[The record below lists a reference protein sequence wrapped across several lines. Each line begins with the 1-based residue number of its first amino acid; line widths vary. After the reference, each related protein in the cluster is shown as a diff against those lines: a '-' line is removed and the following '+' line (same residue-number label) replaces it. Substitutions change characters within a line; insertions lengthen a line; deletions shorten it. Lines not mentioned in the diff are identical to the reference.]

1 MGVVERGFNN
11 AKSGRKTM
19 TRAHAAAASK
29 GDAMGP
35 DESEEG
41 SQVLGRQIWRVV
53 PYAKQYPGRVL
64 TGVFANA
71 AARIFDLMP
80 FVAIGLAVDYF
91 TTDMLSGP
99 QIVQDVVTGIH
110 SNPAYGYGIL
120 VFLGFLCLAIFQGIS
135 EYAWQTLGY
144 NIQHDLRMDATRSL
158 IAMEASYYDLRQ
170 TGQIMSVLSSDV
182 NQLEDVVSD
191 SSTSIIRIVIT
202 FATAFVILM
211 LMSWRLAAVLFT
223 PILFIV
229 PAVYWFSTR
238 VQRKYRKQRESTGD
252 INAVLENLVS
262 GIAVVQAYNAQD
274 WEADRVAR
282 ESGSYRDQAARAS
295 KDRNRFVPMIYAI
308 AGVAFGLLVTAGG
321 YLASIDEITTGQLV
335 TFLLISTR
343 MTMPMFIFGI
353 LINQLQRG
361 EAAARRVFAAVDL
374 EPTIVDTPDSVPL
387 EGGIKSVEFNDVYFT
402 YPNTSIKVLNGIS
415 FKVTGG
421 DFLGIMGHTGAGK
434 TTILKLLMRYYT
446 PDSGEVLINGQPIT
460 DFTLHSLREAIGF
473 VSQEPFL
480 FYGSVRD
487 NVIYN
492 QTAKDDDLQNAL
504 EMAGAWDFVQEL
516 EEGLN
521 TMVGDRGA
529 KLSGGQRARISL
541 ARALLKAPSL
551 LILDEASSA
560 LDAETERR
568 IQKNLLSSG
577 EGRATI
583 AVAHRLSTIRNANEI
598 LSMVDGAVVERGLH
612 DDLVASGGVY
622 ASQWTIQ
629 TGDMAGL

>member
-1 MGVVERGFNN
+1 MSPEDLN
-11 AKSGRKTM
+11 
-19 TRAHAAAASK
+19 
-29 GDAMGP
+29 
-35 DESEEG
+35 EG
-41 SQVLGRQIWRVV
+41 AQVLGRQIWRVV
-53 PYAKQYPGRVL
+53 PYAKKYPKRVA
-64 TGVFANA
+64 TGIFANA
-71 AARIFDLMP
+71 AARFFDLMP

-91 TTDMLSGP
+91 TTDVLSGP
-99 QIVQDVVTGIH
+99 QIVQDLVTTIH
-110 SNPAYGYGIL
+110 SDPAYGYGIL
-120 VFLGFLCLAIFQGIS
+120 IFLGFLCLAVFQGIS

-202 FATAFVILM
+202 FATAFIILS
-211 LMSWRLAAVLFT
+211 LMSLKLSAVLFG
-223 PILFIV
+223 PLLFIV

-252 INAVLENLVS
+252 IHAVLENLIS
-262 GIAVVQAYNAQD
+262 GIAVVQAYNAQN
-274 WEADRVAR
+274 WEAERVAAQ
-282 ESGSYRDQAARAS
+282 SGEYRDQTMGAS
-295 KDRNRFVPMIYAI
+295 KDRNRFIPMIYAI

-321 YLASIDEITTGQLV
+321 YLASQDEITTGQLV

-353 LINQLQRG
+353 LVNQLQRG
-361 EAAARRVFAAVDL
+361 EAAARRVFAVVDL
-374 EPTIVDTPDSVPL
+374 EPTIVDKEGSKEL
-387 EGGIKSVEFNDVYFT
+387 EGGIQSVEFNNVYFT
-402 YPNTSIKVLNGIS
+402 YPNTSIKVLNGIT
-415 FKVTGG
+415 FKVEAG
-421 DFLGIMGHTGAGK
+421 DFLGVMGHTGAGK

-446 PDSGEVLINGQPIT
+446 PDSGEVLINGEPIT

-473 VSQEPFL
+473 VSQDPFL

-492 QTAKDDDLQNAL
+492 QESTEEMLKDAL
-504 EMAGAWDFVQEL
+504 AMAGAWDFVQEL
-516 EEGLN
+516 EDGLD

-529 KLSGGQRARISL
+529 MLSGGQRARISL
-541 ARALLKAPSL
+541 ARAILRAPSL

-568 IQKNLLSSG
+568 IQENLLSSG
-577 EGRATI
+577 KDRATI

-598 LSMVDGAVVERGLH
+598 LSMVDGAIVERGMH

>member
-1 MGVVERGFNN
+1 
-11 AKSGRKTM
+11 M
-19 TRAHAAAASK
+19 TAAHAAKAQ
-29 GDAMGP
+29 GDKMSP
-35 DESEEG
+35 EDINESAD
-41 SQVLGRQIWRVV
+41 VLGKQIWRIV
-53 PYAKQYPGRVL
+53 PYAKKYPKRVFA
-64 TGVFANA
+64 GIFANA
-71 AARIFDLMP
+71 AARFFDLMP

-99 QIVQDVVTGIH
+99 QIVQDMVTTIH
-110 SNPAYGYGIL
+110 SDPAIGYGVLI
-120 VFLGFLCLAIFQGIS
+120 FLGFLCLAIFQGIS
-135 EYAWQTLGY
+135 EYSWQTLGY

-202 FATAFVILM
+202 FATAFLILV
-211 LMSWRLAAVLFT
+211 LMSWKLAAVLFT

-252 INAVLENLVS
+252 IHAVLENLIS
-262 GIAVVQAYNAQD
+262 GIAVVQAYNAEQ
-274 WEADRVAR
+274 WEADRVAK
-282 ESGSYRDQAARAS
+282 ESGSYRDQAMGAS
-295 KDRNRFVPMIYAI
+295 KDRNRFIPMIYAV
-308 AGVAFGLLVTAGG
+308 AGVAFGLLTTAGG
-321 YLASIDEITTGQLV
+321 YFASQGEITTGQLV

-353 LINQLQRG
+353 LVNQLQRG

-374 EPTIVDTPDSVPL
+374 EPTIVDSEDAVAL
-387 EGGIKSVEFNDVYFT
+387 EGGIKTVEFNDVYFT
-402 YPNTSIKVLNGIS
+402 YPNTTIKVLNGIS
-415 FKVTGG
+415 FKVNEGE
-421 DFLGIMGHTGAGK
+421 FLGVMGHTGAGK

-446 PDSGEVLINGQPIT
+446 PDSGQVLVNGRPIT
-460 DFTLHSLREAIGF
+460 AYTLHSLREAIGF
-473 VSQEPFL
+473 VSQDPFL
-480 FYGSVRD
+480 FYGSVKD

-492 QTAKDDDLQNAL
+492 QEATDADLEAAL
-504 EMAGAWDFVQEL
+504 KMAGAWEFVQEL
-516 EEGLN
+516 EDGIN
-521 TMVGDRGA
+521 TLVGDRGA
-529 KLSGGQRARISL
+529 MLSGGQRARISL

-568 IQKNLLSSG
+568 IQENLLSSG
-577 EGRATI
+577 KERGTI

-598 LSMVDGAVVERGLH
+598 LSMVDGAIVERGVH

>member
-1 MGVVERGFNN
+1 MSPEDLN
-11 AKSGRKTM
+11 
-19 TRAHAAAASK
+19 
-29 GDAMGP
+29 
-35 DESEEG
+35 EG
-41 SQVLGRQIWRVV
+41 AQVLGRQIWRVV
-53 PYAKQYPGRVL
+53 PYAKKYPKRVA
-64 TGVFANA
+64 TGIFANA
-71 AARIFDLMP
+71 AARFFDLMP

-91 TTDMLSGP
+91 TTDILTGP
-99 QIVQDVVTGIH
+99 QIVQDMVTTIH
-110 SNPAYGYGIL
+110 SDPAFGYGIL
-120 VFLGFLCLAIFQGIS
+120 IFLGFLCLALFQGIS

-202 FATAFVILM
+202 FATAFIILSI
-211 LMSWRLAAVLFT
+211 MSLKLAAVLFV
-223 PILFIV
+223 PLLFIV

-252 INAVLENLVS
+252 IHAVLENLVS
-262 GIAVVQAYNAQD
+262 GIAVVQAYNAQN
-274 WEADRVAR
+274 WEANRVGKQ
-282 ESGSYRDQAARAS
+282 SGEYRDQAMGAS
-295 KDRNRFVPMIYAI
+295 KDRNRFIPMIYAI

-321 YLASIDEITTGQLV
+321 YLASENEITTGQLV

-353 LINQLQRG
+353 LVNQLQRG
-361 EAAARRVFAAVDL
+361 EAAAKRVFAVVDL
-374 EPTIVDTPDSVPL
+374 EPTIVDKEGAKVL
-387 EGGIKSVEFNDVYFT
+387 EGGIQSVEFNDVYFT
-402 YPNTSIKVLNGIS
+402 YPNTTIKVLNGIT
-415 FKVTGG
+415 FKVEAG
-421 DFLGIMGHTGAGK
+421 DFLGVMGHTGAGK

-446 PDSGEVLINGQPIT
+446 PDSGEVLINGEPIT

-473 VSQEPFL
+473 VSQDPFL

-487 NVIYN
+487 NVVYN
-492 QTAKDDDLQNAL
+492 QESNEEMLKDAL
-504 EMAGAWDFVQEL
+504 TMAGAWNFVQEL
-516 EEGLN
+516 ENGLD

-529 KLSGGQRARISL
+529 MLSGGQRARISL
-541 ARALLKAPSL
+541 ARAILRAPSL

-568 IQKNLLSSG
+568 IQENLLSSG
-577 EGRATI
+577 KNRATI

-598 LSMVDGAVVERGLH
+598 LSMVDGAIVERGVH

>member
-1 MGVVERGFNN
+1 
-11 AKSGRKTM
+11 M
-19 TRAHAAAASK
+19 TRAHAAAAASQ

-35 DESEEG
+35 DESDEE

-53 PYAKQYPGRVL
+53 PYAKRYPGHVL
-64 TGVFANA
+64 TGIFANA

-202 FATAFVILM
+202 FATAFVILV
-211 LMSWRLAAVLFT
+211 LMSWRLAAVLFA

-282 ESGSYRDQAARAS
+282 ESGSYRDQAASAS

-415 FKVTGG
+415 FSVTGG

-460 DFTLHSLREAIGF
+460 TFTLHSLREAIGF

-492 QTAKDDDLQNAL
+492 QTAKDEDLQVAL
-504 EMAGAWDFVQEL
+504 EMAGAWDFVQDL
-516 EEGLN
+516 EEGMN

>member
-1 MGVVERGFNN
+1 MSPEDLN
-11 AKSGRKTM
+11 
-19 TRAHAAAASK
+19 
-29 GDAMGP
+29 
-35 DESEEG
+35 EG
-41 SQVLGRQIWRVV
+41 AQVLGRQIWRVV
-53 PYAKQYPGRVL
+53 PYAKKYPKRVA
-64 TGVFANA
+64 TGIFANA
-71 AARIFDLMP
+71 AARFFDLMP

-91 TTDMLSGP
+91 TTDVLSGP
-99 QIVQDVVTGIH
+99 QIVQDLVTTIH
-110 SNPAYGYGIL
+110 SDPAYGYGIL
-120 VFLGFLCLAIFQGIS
+120 IFLGFLCLAIFQGIS

-202 FATAFVILM
+202 FATAFIILS
-211 LMSWRLAAVLFT
+211 LMSLKLSAVLFG
-223 PILFIV
+223 PLLFIV

-252 INAVLENLVS
+252 IHAVLENLIS
-262 GIAVVQAYNAQD
+262 GIAVVQAYNAQN
-274 WEADRVAR
+274 WEAERVAAQ
-282 ESGSYRDQAARAS
+282 SGEYRDQTMGAS
-295 KDRNRFVPMIYAI
+295 KDRNRFIPMIYAI

-321 YLASIDEITTGQLV
+321 YLASQDEITTGQLV

-353 LINQLQRG
+353 LVNQLQRG
-361 EAAARRVFAAVDL
+361 EAAARRVFAVVDL
-374 EPTIVDTPDSVPL
+374 EPTIVDKEGSKEL
-387 EGGIKSVEFNDVYFT
+387 KGGIQSVEFNNVYFT
-402 YPNTSIKVLNGIS
+402 YPNTSIKVLNGIT
-415 FKVTGG
+415 FKVEAG
-421 DFLGIMGHTGAGK
+421 DFLGVMGHTGAGK

-446 PDSGEVLINGQPIT
+446 PDSGEVLINGEPIT

-473 VSQEPFL
+473 VSQDPFL

-492 QTAKDDDLQNAL
+492 QESTEEMLKDAL
-504 EMAGAWDFVQEL
+504 AMAGAWDFVQEL
-516 EEGLN
+516 EDGLD

-529 KLSGGQRARISL
+529 MLSGGQRARISL
-541 ARALLKAPSL
+541 ARAILRAPSL

-568 IQKNLLSSG
+568 IQENLLSSG
-577 EGRATI
+577 KDRATI

-598 LSMVDGAVVERGLH
+598 LSMVDGAIVERGMH

>member
-1 MGVVERGFNN
+1 MSPEDLN
-11 AKSGRKTM
+11 
-19 TRAHAAAASK
+19 
-29 GDAMGP
+29 
-35 DESEEG
+35 EG
-41 SQVLGRQIWRVV
+41 AQVLGRQIWRVV
-53 PYAKQYPGRVL
+53 PYAKKYPKRVA
-64 TGVFANA
+64 TGIFANA
-71 AARIFDLMP
+71 AARFFDLMP

-91 TTDMLSGP
+91 TTDILTGP
-99 QIVQDVVTGIH
+99 QIVQDMVTTIH
-110 SNPAYGYGIL
+110 SDPAFGYGIL
-120 VFLGFLCLAIFQGIS
+120 IFLGFLCLALFQGIS

-202 FATAFVILM
+202 FATAFIILSI
-211 LMSWRLAAVLFT
+211 MSLKLAAVLFV
-223 PILFIV
+223 PLLFIV

-252 INAVLENLVS
+252 IHAVLENLVS
-262 GIAVVQAYNAQD
+262 GIAVVQAYNAQN
-274 WEADRVAR
+274 WEANRVGKQ
-282 ESGSYRDQAARAS
+282 SGEYRDQAMGAS
-295 KDRNRFVPMIYAI
+295 KDRNRFIPMIYAI

-321 YLASIDEITTGQLV
+321 YLASENEITTGQLV

-353 LINQLQRG
+353 LVNQLQRG
-361 EAAARRVFAAVDL
+361 EAAAKRVFAVVDL
-374 EPTIVDTPDSVPL
+374 EPTIVDKEGAKVL
-387 EGGIKSVEFNDVYFT
+387 EGGIQSVEFNDVYFT
-402 YPNTSIKVLNGIS
+402 YPNTTIKVLNGIT
-415 FKVTGG
+415 FKVEAG
-421 DFLGIMGHTGAGK
+421 DFLGVMGHTGAGK

-446 PDSGEVLINGQPIT
+446 PDSGEVLINGEPIT

-473 VSQEPFL
+473 VSQDPFL

-487 NVIYN
+487 NVVYN
-492 QTAKDDDLQNAL
+492 QESNEEMLKDAL
-504 EMAGAWDFVQEL
+504 TMAGAWDFVQEL
-516 EEGLN
+516 ENGLD

-529 KLSGGQRARISL
+529 MLSGGQRARISL
-541 ARALLKAPSL
+541 ARAILRAPSL

-568 IQKNLLSSG
+568 IQENLLSSG
-577 EGRATI
+577 KNRATI

-598 LSMVDGAVVERGLH
+598 LSMVDGAIVERGVH

>member
-1 MGVVERGFNN
+1 MSPEDLN
-11 AKSGRKTM
+11 
-19 TRAHAAAASK
+19 
-29 GDAMGP
+29 
-35 DESEEG
+35 EG
-41 SQVLGRQIWRVV
+41 AQVLGRQIWRVV
-53 PYAKQYPGRVL
+53 PYAKKYPKRVA
-64 TGVFANA
+64 TGIFANA
-71 AARIFDLMP
+71 AARFFDLMP

-91 TTDMLSGP
+91 TTDILTGP
-99 QIVQDVVTGIH
+99 QIVQDMVTTIH
-110 SNPAYGYGIL
+110 SDPAFGYGIL
-120 VFLGFLCLAIFQGIS
+120 IFLGFLCLALFQGIS

-202 FATAFVILM
+202 FATAFIILSI
-211 LMSWRLAAVLFT
+211 MSLKLAAVLFV
-223 PILFIV
+223 PLLFIV

-252 INAVLENLVS
+252 IHAVLENLVS
-262 GIAVVQAYNAQD
+262 GIAVVQAYNAQN
-274 WEADRVAR
+274 WEANRVGKQ
-282 ESGSYRDQAARAS
+282 SGEYRDQAMGAS
-295 KDRNRFVPMIYAI
+295 KDRNRFIPMIYAI

-321 YLASIDEITTGQLV
+321 HLASQNEITTGQLV

-353 LINQLQRG
+353 LVNQLQRG
-361 EAAARRVFAAVDL
+361 EAAAKRVFAVVDL
-374 EPTIVDTPDSVPL
+374 EPTIVDKEGAKVL
-387 EGGIKSVEFNDVYFT
+387 EGGIQSVEFNDVYFT
-402 YPNTSIKVLNGIS
+402 YPNTTIKVLNGIT
-415 FKVTGG
+415 FKVEAG
-421 DFLGIMGHTGAGK
+421 DFLGVMGHTGAGK

-446 PDSGEVLINGQPIT
+446 PDSGEVLINGEPIT

-473 VSQEPFL
+473 VSQDPFL

-487 NVIYN
+487 NVVYN
-492 QTAKDDDLQNAL
+492 QESNEEMLKDAL
-504 EMAGAWDFVQEL
+504 TMAGAWDFVQEL
-516 EEGLN
+516 ENGLD

-529 KLSGGQRARISL
+529 MLSGGQRARISL
-541 ARALLKAPSL
+541 ARAILRAPSL

-568 IQKNLLSSG
+568 IQENLLSSG
-577 EGRATI
+577 KNRATI

-598 LSMVDGAVVERGLH
+598 LSMVDGAIVERGIH

>member
-1 MGVVERGFNN
+1 MSPEDLN
-11 AKSGRKTM
+11 
-19 TRAHAAAASK
+19 
-29 GDAMGP
+29 
-35 DESEEG
+35 EG
-41 SQVLGRQIWRVV
+41 AQVLGRQIWRVV
-53 PYAKQYPGRVL
+53 PYAKKYPKRVA
-64 TGVFANA
+64 TGIFANA
-71 AARIFDLMP
+71 AARFFDLMP

-91 TTDMLSGP
+91 TTDVLSGP
-99 QIVQDVVTGIH
+99 QIVQDLVTTIH
-110 SNPAYGYGIL
+110 SDPAYGYGIL
-120 VFLGFLCLAIFQGIS
+120 IFLGFLCLAVFQGIS

-202 FATAFVILM
+202 FATAFIILS
-211 LMSWRLAAVLFT
+211 LMSLKLSAVLFV
-223 PILFIV
+223 PLLFIV

-252 INAVLENLVS
+252 IHAVLENLIS
-262 GIAVVQAYNAQD
+262 GIAVVQAYNAQN
-274 WEADRVAR
+274 WEAERVAAQ
-282 ESGSYRDQAARAS
+282 SGEYRDQTMGAS
-295 KDRNRFVPMIYAI
+295 KDRNRFIPMIYAI

-321 YLASIDEITTGQLV
+321 YLASQDEITTGQLV

-353 LINQLQRG
+353 LVNQLQRG
-361 EAAARRVFAAVDL
+361 EAAARRVFAVVDL
-374 EPTIVDTPDSVPL
+374 EPTIVDKEGSKEL
-387 EGGIKSVEFNDVYFT
+387 EGGIQSVEFNNVYFT
-402 YPNTSIKVLNGIS
+402 YPNTSIKVLNGIT
-415 FKVTGG
+415 FKVEAG
-421 DFLGIMGHTGAGK
+421 DFLGVMGHTGAGK

-446 PDSGEVLINGQPIT
+446 PDSGEVLINGEPIT

-473 VSQEPFL
+473 VSQDPFL

-487 NVIYN
+487 NVVYN
-492 QTAKDDDLQNAL
+492 QESTEEMLKDAL
-504 EMAGAWDFVQEL
+504 AMAGAWDFVQEL
-516 EEGLN
+516 EDGLD

-529 KLSGGQRARISL
+529 MLSGGQRARISL
-541 ARALLKAPSL
+541 ARAILRAPSL

-568 IQKNLLSSG
+568 IQENLLSSG
-577 EGRATI
+577 KNRATI

-598 LSMVDGAVVERGLH
+598 LSMVDGAIVERGMH

>member
-1 MGVVERGFNN
+1 MSPEDLN
-11 AKSGRKTM
+11 
-19 TRAHAAAASK
+19 
-29 GDAMGP
+29 
-35 DESEEG
+35 EG
-41 SQVLGRQIWRVV
+41 AQVLGRQIWRVV
-53 PYAKQYPGRVL
+53 PYAKKYPKRVA
-64 TGVFANA
+64 TGIFANA
-71 AARIFDLMP
+71 AARFFDLMP

-91 TTDMLSGP
+91 TTDVLSGP
-99 QIVQDVVTGIH
+99 QIVQDLVTTIH
-110 SNPAYGYGIL
+110 SDPAYGYGIL
-120 VFLGFLCLAIFQGIS
+120 IFLGFLCLAVFQEIS

-202 FATAFVILM
+202 FATAFVILS
-211 LMSWRLAAVLFT
+211 LMSLKLAAVLFG
-223 PILFIV
+223 PLLFIV

-252 INAVLENLVS
+252 IHAVLENLIS
-262 GIAVVQAYNAQD
+262 GIAVVQAYNAQN
-274 WEADRVAR
+274 WEARRVADQ
-282 ESGSYRDQAARAS
+282 SGEYRDQAMGAS
-295 KDRNRFVPMIYAI
+295 KDRNRFIPMIYAI

-321 YLASIDEITTGQLV
+321 YLASQDEITTGQLV
-335 TFLLISTR
+335 TVLLISTR

-353 LINQLQRG
+353 LVNQLQRG
-361 EAAARRVFAAVDL
+361 EAAAQRVFAVVDL
-374 EPTIVDTPDSVPL
+374 EPTIVDNEGSKDL
-387 EGGIKSVEFNDVYFT
+387 EGGIQSVEFNDVYFT
-402 YPNTSIKVLNGIS
+402 YPNTTIKVLNGIT
-415 FKVTGG
+415 FKVEAG
-421 DFLGIMGHTGAGK
+421 DFLGVMGHTGAGK

-446 PDSGEVLINGQPIT
+446 PDSGEVLINGEPIT

-473 VSQEPFL
+473 VSQDPFL

-492 QTAKDDDLQNAL
+492 QESTEEMLKDAL
-504 EMAGAWDFVQEL
+504 AMAGAWDFVQEL
-516 EEGLN
+516 EDGLD

-529 KLSGGQRARISL
+529 MLSGGQRARISL
-541 ARALLKAPSL
+541 ARAILRAPSL

-568 IQKNLLSSG
+568 IQENLLSSG
-577 EGRATI
+577 KNRATI

-598 LSMVDGAVVERGLH
+598 LSMVDGAIVERGIH

>member
-1 MGVVERGFNN
+1 MSPEDLN
-11 AKSGRKTM
+11 
-19 TRAHAAAASK
+19 
-29 GDAMGP
+29 
-35 DESEEG
+35 EG
-41 SQVLGRQIWRVV
+41 AQVLGRQIWRVV
-53 PYAKQYPGRVL
+53 PYAKKYPKRVA
-64 TGVFANA
+64 TGIFANA
-71 AARIFDLMP
+71 AARFFDLMP

-91 TTDMLSGP
+91 TTDVLSGP
-99 QIVQDVVTGIH
+99 QIVQDLVTTIH
-110 SNPAYGYGIL
+110 SDPAYGYGIL
-120 VFLGFLCLAIFQGIS
+120 IFLGFLCLAVFQGIS

-202 FATAFVILM
+202 FATAFIILS
-211 LMSWRLAAVLFT
+211 LMSLKLSAVLFG
-223 PILFIV
+223 PLLFIV

-252 INAVLENLVS
+252 IHAVLENLIS
-262 GIAVVQAYNAQD
+262 GIAVVQAYNAQN
-274 WEADRVAR
+274 WEAERVAAQ
-282 ESGSYRDQAARAS
+282 SGEYRDQTMGAS
-295 KDRNRFVPMIYAI
+295 KDRNRFIPMIYAI

-321 YLASIDEITTGQLV
+321 YLASQDEITTGQLV

-353 LINQLQRG
+353 LVNQLQRG
-361 EAAARRVFAAVDL
+361 EAAARRVFAVVDL
-374 EPTIVDTPDSVPL
+374 EPTIVDKEGSKEL
-387 EGGIKSVEFNDVYFT
+387 EGGIQSVEFNNVYFT
-402 YPNTSIKVLNGIS
+402 YPNTSIKVLNGIT
-415 FKVTGG
+415 FKVEAG
-421 DFLGIMGHTGAGK
+421 DFLGVMGHTGAGK

-446 PDSGEVLINGQPIT
+446 PDSGEVLINGEPIT

-473 VSQEPFL
+473 VSQDPFL

-492 QTAKDDDLQNAL
+492 QESTEEMLKDAL
-504 EMAGAWDFVQEL
+504 AMAGAWDFVQEL
-516 EEGLN
+516 EDGLD

-529 KLSGGQRARISL
+529 MLSGGQRARISL
-541 ARALLKAPSL
+541 ARAILRAPSL

-568 IQKNLLSSG
+568 IQENLLSSG
-577 EGRATI
+577 KNRATI

-598 LSMVDGAVVERGLH
+598 LSMVDGAIVERGMH

>member
-1 MGVVERGFNN
+1 
-11 AKSGRKTM
+11 M
-19 TRAHAAAASK
+19 TRGHASK
-29 GDAMGP
+29 GSKDAMAP
-35 DESEEG
+35 EDLNEG
-41 SQVLGRQIWRVV
+41 AQVLGRQIWRVV
-53 PYAKQYPGRVL
+53 PYAKKYPKRVA
-64 TGVFANA
+64 TGIFANA
-71 AARIFDLMP
+71 AARFFDLMP

-91 TTDMLSGP
+91 TTDVLSGP
-99 QIVQDVVTGIH
+99 QLVQDLVTTIH
-110 SNPAYGYGIL
+110 HNPAYGYGIL
-120 VFLGFLCLAIFQGIS
+120 IFLGFLCLAVFQGIS

-202 FATAFVILM
+202 FATAFIILS
-211 LMSWRLAAVLFT
+211 LMSFKLAAVLFG
-223 PILFIV
+223 PLLFIV

-252 INAVLENLVS
+252 IHAVLENLIS
-262 GIAVVQAYNAQD
+262 GIAVVQAYNAQN
-274 WEADRVAR
+274 WEANRVADQ
-282 ESGSYRDQAARAS
+282 SGEYRDQAMGAS
-295 KDRNRFVPMIYAI
+295 KDRNRFIPMIYAI

-321 YLASIDEITTGQLV
+321 YLASQDEITTGQLV

-353 LINQLQRG
+353 LVNQLQRG
-361 EAAARRVFAAVDL
+361 EAAAQRVFAVVDL
-374 EPTIVDTPDSVPL
+374 EPTIVDQESSKVL
-387 EGGIKSVEFNDVYFT
+387 EGGIQSIEFNNVYFT
-402 YPNTSIKVLNGIS
+402 YPNTSIKVLNGIT
-415 FKVTGG
+415 FKVEEG
-421 DFLGIMGHTGAGK
+421 DFLGVMGHTGAGK
-434 TTILKLLMRYYT
+434 TTILKLLMRYYI
-446 PDSGEVLINGQPIT
+446 PDSGEVLINGEPIT
-460 DFTLHSLREAIGF
+460 EFTLHSLREAIGF
-473 VSQEPFL
+473 VSQDPFL

-492 QTAKDDDLQNAL
+492 QESTEEMLKDAL
-504 EMAGAWDFVQEL
+504 TMAGAWDFVQEL
-516 EEGLN
+516 EHGLD

-529 KLSGGQRARISL
+529 MLSGGQRARISL
-541 ARALLKAPSL
+541 ARAILKAPTL

-568 IQKNLLSSG
+568 IQENLLSSG
-577 EGRATI
+577 KNRATI

-598 LSMVDGAVVERGLH
+598 LSMVDGAIVERGMH

>member
-1 MGVVERGFNN
+1 MANQAN
-11 AKSGRKTM
+11 SNTSGNP
-19 TRAHAAAASK
+19 
-29 GDAMGP
+29 DAMDPENGNE
-35 DESEEG
+35 D
-41 SQVLGRQIWRVV
+41 SQVLGRQVWRVI
-53 PYAKQYPGRVL
+53 PYAKRYPGRVL
-64 TGVFANA
+64 TGILANA
-71 AARIFDLMP
+71 TARVFDLMP

-91 TTDMLSGP
+91 TTDVLSGP
-99 QIVQDVVTGIH
+99 QIVQDLVTGIH

-120 VFLGFLCLAIFQGIS
+120 VFLGFLCLAVFQGIS

-202 FATAFVILM
+202 FATAFVILV
-211 LMSWRLAAVLFT
+211 LMSWRLAAVLFA

-282 ESGSYRDQAARAS
+282 DSGTYRDQAMGAS

-374 EPTIVDTPDSVPL
+374 EPTIVDDPKAVPL
-387 EGGIKSVEFNDVYFT
+387 EGGIKSVAFKDVYFT
-402 YPNTSIKVLNGIS
+402 YPNTTVKVLNGIS
-415 FKVTGG
+415 FEVTGG

-446 PDSGEVLINGQPIT
+446 PNSGEVLINGRPIT

-480 FYGSVRD
+480 FYGTVRE

-492 QTAKDDDLQNAL
+492 QSAKDEDLQKAL
-504 EMAGAWDFVQEL
+504 EMAGAWEFVQEL
-516 EEGLN
+516 EDGLN

-541 ARALLKAPSL
+541 ARAILKAPSL

-577 EGRATI
+577 EDRATI

-598 LSMVDGAVVERGLH
+598 LSMVDGAIVERGLH